1 MCSVTELCFNC
12 QAPQSFTVSHSL
24 LKSMSVESMMLFNHL
39 IYCCPLLL
47 LPSIFLSIWV
57 FPKELVLHIR
67 WPKYW
72 SISFSITPSSEYS
85 GLISFMIDWFDLL
98 ALQGKL
104 KGLLQHNLKASIHQH
119 SAFFMLQL
127 SHPYMTTA
135 KNMHR
140 LYGPLSVK

>member
-1 MCSVTELCFNC
+1 MNIVFLLLCSVTELCFNC

-67 WPKYW
+67 CPKYW
-72 SISFSITPSSEYS
+72 SISVSITPSSEYS

-98 ALQGKL
+98 ALQGTL
-104 KGLLQHNLKASIHQH
+104 KESSPAPQFESIYSSALSLLYVATLTSIYDYCKKH
-119 SAFFMLQL
+119 A
-127 SHPYMTTA
+127 
-135 KNMHR
+135 
-140 LYGPLSVK
+140 